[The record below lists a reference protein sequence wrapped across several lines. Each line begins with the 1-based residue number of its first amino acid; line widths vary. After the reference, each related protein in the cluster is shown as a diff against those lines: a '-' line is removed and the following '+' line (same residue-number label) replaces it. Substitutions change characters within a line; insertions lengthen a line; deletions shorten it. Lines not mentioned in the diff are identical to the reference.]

1 MLANSSVTVTAGTGL
16 SGGGAVALGNSI
28 TLNNTGA
35 LNFNGRTG
43 AISPATNDYSFAQI
57 SGTAATSQGGTGVT
71 SSGASGNVLRSNGTT
86 WTSSAIQASDLPS
99 LSSTYVDLSSAQT
112 IAGAKTFSSTI
123 SGNISGTAS
132 NVTGTVAVANGGTG
146 STTASGARTNLG
158 AAASGA
164 NSDITSLS
172 GLTTA
177 LSAAQGGTGVTSS
190 GTVGY
195 VLRSNGTTWT
205 SSAIQASDLPSLSST
220 YVDLSSAQTIAGT
233 KTFSSTISGNISGT
247 ATNVTGTVAVANGGT
262 GLTTPGASGNILVSN
277 GTAWT
282 SAAPNIL
289 SGNYVD
295 LTTNQSV
302 AGTKTF
308 TGVVDSTTATQTLP
322 VRAVTVA
329 TMGTSCTA
337 SKEMIVV
344 TDGQAGRQ
352 LWLCNAAGN
361 GWNLLGDGIGGNGVT
376 FNAVNVPSNAMMLTK
391 NVCSGTYTG
400 TYPNVVAGQD
410 IPIPPATGT
419 LTQQSTLVVSPISS
433 MSNSMPAGWTSYT
446 YYAYVDASNQAFLH
460 VCNPTQFNVA
470 ASGAITFNVR
480 AIN

>member
-1 MLANSSVTVTAGTGL
+1 MRRLCSIAVGVSTAALLLVCSTDPLVAQGTGIIRGRVTETGTGRPVDGATVTLVGRSQGAVTSASGDYSIPNVPAGSVEVLARRIGYGRSTRTVNVTAGTETRADFTISMMASVLDAVVTTGT
-16 SGGGAVALGNSI
+16 GGSSEKRTLGNSI

-35 LNFNGRTG
+35 LSFNGRAG
-43 AISPATNDYSFAQI
+43 AISPAADDYSFAQI
-57 SGTAATSQGGTGVT
+57 SGTAAASQGGTGLT

-99 LSSTYVDLSSAQT
+99 LSSTYVDLSS
-112 IAGAKTFSSTI
+112 
-123 SGNISGTAS
+123 
-132 NVTGTVAVANGGTG
+132 V
-146 STTASGARTNLG
+146 
-158 AAASGA
+158 
-164 NSDITSLS
+164 
-172 GLTTA
+172 
-177 LSAAQGGTGVTSS
+177 
-190 GTVGY
+190 
-195 VLRSNGTTWT
+195 
-205 SSAIQASDLPSLSST
+205 
-220 YVDLSSAQTIAGT
+220 QTIAGT

-247 ATNVTGTVAVANGGT
+247 AANVTGTVAVANGGT

-295 LTTNQSV
+295 LTTNQSI

-308 TGVVDSTTATQTLP
+308 TGTVDSTTSAKTLP

-344 TDGQAGRQ
+344 TDGQPGRQ
-352 LWLCNAAGN
+352 LWLCNATGD

-376 FNAVNVPSNAMMLTK
+376 FNAVSVPANAMLLTK
-391 NVCSGTYTG
+391 NVCSATYTG
-400 TYPNVVAGQD
+400 TYPNVVTGQD

-433 MSNSMPAGWTSYT
+433 LSNSMPAGWTSYT

-460 VCNPTQFNVA
+460 VCNPTQNNITSLSGG
-470 ASGAITFNVR
+470 SGAITFNVR